1 MPSLAATGSASAR
14 HGPSPRHTTSP
25 WRRAEMMQRRREYY
39 STEIRG
45 DGIACVWTL
54 HHALGTMVRYVTV
67 FDARG
72 EGMTDAVR
80 IGVPSPGEV
89 SITFPAPPRF
99 GQRYEVE
106 VVA

>member
-1 MPSLAATGSASAR
+1 
-14 HGPSPRHTTSP
+14 
-25 WRRAEMMQRRREYY
+25 MQRRREYY

-45 DGIACVWTL
+45 DGITRVWTL
-54 HHALGTMVRYVTV
+54 HHALGTMAPYVTV

-72 EGMTDAVR
+72 EGVTDTVR

-89 SITFPAPPRF
+89 SITFTAPPRF
-99 GQRYEVE
+99 GQRYEIE